1 MTDNAIIWLDRAI
14 DRAFQQGISDI
25 HLDFVD
31 SPPYELNVRVRR
43 SGDLTAWPPLHG
55 NDARSV
61 VSRIKSLANVGSGTT
76 RKPEEGRYLHRIG
89 AGSLSP
95 DLEAA
100 DYEELSAVLPRSDLR
115 LVVLPTIRGE
125 KQVLRLPSIAHTPRI
140 NELGF
145 SQKNLKLVA
154 NLLGWANGLVLF
166 AGPVGAGKTTSMYSV
181 LEFLGGSAKA
191 VYSVEDP
198 VERTLENVDQLEV
211 NEGAGNTFA
220 SMLKSLRRADLQVLM
235 IGEIRDKETAY
246 SAIQISVAGARVV
259 SSIHAND
266 SVAAVEA
273 MLALSGANPQQ
284 IMQSLR
290 GVISQRLVKKA
301 HADCRGRGK
310 LDDGIVCAACNG
322 TGVDGRVAIHE
333 VLPITPEFSE
343 AVVRGASR
351 HELTAVARA
360 SGMIT
365 LREDAQ
371 RRLDS
376 GETTAAWLTE
386 VLGIE

>member
-1 MTDNAIIWLDRAI
+1 
-14 DRAFQQGISDI
+14 
-25 HLDFVD
+25 
-31 SPPYELNVRVRR
+31 
-43 SGDLTAWPPLHG
+43 
-55 NDARSV
+55 
-61 VSRIKSLANVGSGTT
+61 
-76 RKPEEGRYLHRIG
+76 
-89 AGSLSP
+89 
-95 DLEAA
+95 
-100 DYEELSAVLPRSDLR
+100 
-115 LVVLPTIRGE
+115 VVLPTIHGE
-125 KQVLRLPSIAHTPRI
+125 KQVLRLPSISHTPRI
-140 NELGF
+140 AELGF
-145 SQKNLKLVA
+145 SQKNLHLVA
-154 NLLGWANGLVLF
+154 GLLGWANGLVLF

-181 LEFLGGSAKA
+181 LEYLGGPNKA

-211 NEGAGNTFA
+211 NESAGNTFA

-235 IGEIRDKETAY
+235 IGEIRDQETAY

-273 MLALSGANPQQ
+273 MIALSGANPMQ

-301 HADCRGRGK
+301 HDDCRGTGR
-310 LDDGIVCAACNG
+310 LTDGSGCADCGG
-322 TGVDGRVAIHE
+322 TGFYGRVAIHE
-333 VLPITPEFSE
+333 ILPISPEFSE
-343 AVVRGASR
+343 AVVRGANR
-351 HELTAVARA
+351 QELSTIAKAN
-360 SGMIT
+360 GMIT

-371 RRLDS
+371 RRLES